1 MHMLANLPYTKA
13 ELPDFLGEYAN
24 QVLAG
29 FMFEKDI
36 IQKNPNLSPS
46 EKTAQLGQIDENL
59 NRFAQWY
66 HARPAFPLASIIAKH
81 HGY

>member
-24 QVLAG
+24 QVFAG

-46 EKTAQLGQIDENL
+46 EKTA
-59 NRFAQWY
+59 
-66 HARPAFPLASIIAKH
+66 
-81 HGY
+81 